1 MQKSLTRLLDAL
13 KRYHPEKVIL
23 FGSAAREDADAE
35 SGLIGGV
42 CNPPMRERLRSV
54 QHGELLAHRV

>member
-42 CNPPMRERLRSV
+42 AIRR
-54 QHGELLAHRV
+54 